1 MMWAAVLVAA
11 LLGSSPGLALA
22 HGALKKS
29 LPANGAHLTSAPREL
44 RLTFTE
50 APELAFTR
58 IELIGPDGNPV
69 SLDPLRAVNDSTQV
83 IVAQITGPLA
93 AGVYTVR
100 WQIAG
105 KDGHPVRDRFTFT
118 IAPGAVGLGVAQD
131 SARRAAGA
139 GVTAPGQPH
148 APQAHNDPVT
158 IPSSET
164 AFDAESALYVVVR
177 WLTFAGILI
186 VLGAVAFH
194 YFVLGFLRRKQNPDS
209 PMLAPASARAAAIG
223 LWAAAA
229 LVVVTF
235 LRLYAQSYALHGN
248 ERALNG
254 ELIATMLSRTVWG
267 WGWLLQL
274 GAVLVGAFAFRAVR
288 RGRGAGWRMALLAA
302 IVLAFTPALSGHAAS
317 VPRLTWVAVLS
328 DAGHVTGAS
337 GWVGSL
343 LLVLAAGIPAA
354 WRLPEGERGPAV
366 AELVNAFSPTALVFA
381 GITATTGVFAAW
393 LHVGTVDG
401 LWGSGYGRTLL
412 LKLGLL
418 SIVALT
424 GAYNWLRVKPTLG
437 DTAAARRIRR
447 SGAVELAV
455 AVVVLAVTAVLVAT
469 PPGVDEKAGMARAE
483 AMSSGGR
490 ASTLDHS
497 LGSTR

>member
-1 MMWAAVLVAA
+1 MTWAAVLVAA

-69 SLDPLRAVNDSTQV
+69 SLDPLRAVRDSSQV
-83 IVAQITGPLA
+83 IVAQIAGPLT
-93 AGVYTVR
+93 AGVYAVR

-105 KDGHPVRDRFTFT
+105 KDGHPVRDRFSFT
-118 IAPGAVGLGVAQD
+118 IA
-131 SARRAAGA
+131 AGA
-139 GVTAPGQPH
+139 SISAPGQPA
-148 APQAHNDPVT
+148 APEAHHDPVT

-164 AFDAESALYVVVR
+164 AFDAESPLYVAVR

-209 PMLAPASARAAAIG
+209 PMLAPASVRAAAIG

-229 LVVVTF
+229 LAVVTF
-235 LRLYAQSYALHGN
+235 LRLYAQSYALHGD
-248 ERALNG
+248 EQALNW
-254 ELIATMLSRTVWG
+254 ELIATMLGRTVWG

-274 GAVLVGAFAFRAVR
+274 GAVLAVAFAFRAVR
-288 RGRGAGWRMALLAA
+288 RGRRSGWRMALLAA
-302 IVLAFTPALSGHAAS
+302 LVLAFTPALSGHASS
-317 VPRLTWVAVLS
+317 VPRLTWLAVLS
-328 DAGHVTGAS
+328 DAGHVIGAS
-337 GWVGSL
+337 GWLGSL
-343 LLVLAAGIPAA
+343 LIVLAAGIPAA
-354 WRLPEGERGPAV
+354 LRLPDGERGLAV

-381 GITATTGVFAAW
+381 GIAATTGVFAAW
-393 LHVGTVDG
+393 LHVGTVEG
-401 LWGSGYGRTLL
+401 LWRSEYGRTLL
-412 LKLGLL
+412 LKLGVL
-418 SIVALT
+418 SIVAFT

-437 DTAAARRIRR
+437 DAVGTRRIRR
-447 SGAVELAV
+447 SVAVELAV
-455 AVVVLAVTAVLVAT
+455 AILVLAVTAVLVAT
-469 PPGVDEKAGMARAE
+469 PTGVDEMEATARAE
-483 AMSSGGR
+483 ARSNGGQ
-490 ASTLDHS
+490 ASQLTS
-497 LGSTR
+497 R